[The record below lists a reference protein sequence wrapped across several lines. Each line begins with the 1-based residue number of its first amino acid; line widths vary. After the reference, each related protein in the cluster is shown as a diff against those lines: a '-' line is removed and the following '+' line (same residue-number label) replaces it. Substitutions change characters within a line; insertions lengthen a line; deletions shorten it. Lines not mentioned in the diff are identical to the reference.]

1 MKPGAAGSGSQE
13 EESSGRTSLNWPERC
28 GAMGEKWSQ
37 GAHGAWRCW
46 EQSGRG
52 RFILAPQSTL
62 RRRHTQSTQAGQ
74 GAKNIWE
81 HWERV
86 LLGGGS

>member
-37 GAHGAWRCW
+37 GARGAWRCW

-52 RFILAPQSTL
+52 RFILTPQSTL
-62 RRRHTQSTQAGQ
+62 RDAGGPVGQ
-74 GAKNIWE
+74 EYLGTLGKGSF
-81 HWERV
+81 
-86 LLGGGS
+86 GGGS